1 MLPGSS
7 WHLNQHREKIEM
19 PRIAVNDINLYYEL
33 HGPEGGEVIVLSNGI
48 MMSTASWIFQTQALS
63 KHFRVLLYDCRGMW
77 QSDNPEGPFSMELH
91 ADDLAALLDALGIE
105 KAHIAGISYGS
116 EVSMMFALRY
126 PEKTKSLI
134 VIDGVS
140 EVSTLLRLQSYPWKL
155 AGERNDA
162 ALLFHTSVFLNF
174 GEKYLIRNEKL
185 LPAAQANFEK
195 LDLSSF
201 VKLMDAFTSYNIT
214 EQLGQIS
221 CPTLIVVG
229 QEDPIKGPKMA
240 QIMVDRIPQAEYVV
254 VPGAGHALCLDKPEP
269 LNTLLLGF
277 VLKHSDQV

>member
-1 MLPGSS
+1 
-7 WHLNQHREKIEM
+7 M
-19 PRIAVNDINLYYEL
+19 PRIAVNDINLYYEF
-33 HGPEGGEVIVLSNGI
+33 HGPEDGEVIVLSNGI
-48 MMSTASWIFQTQALS
+48 MMSTASWFFQTEALS

-77 QSDNPEGPFSMELH
+77 KSDHPDGPYSMEMH
-91 ADDLAALLDALGIE
+91 ADDLAGLLDALGIK

-116 EVSMMFALRY
+116 EISLVFALRH
-126 PEKTKSLI
+126 PGKTKSLV

-140 EVSTLLRLQSYPWKL
+140 EVPLLLKLQSYPWKL

-162 ALLFHTSVFLNF
+162 ELLFHTSVFLNF
-174 GEKYLIRNEKL
+174 GEEYLTRNEAL
-185 LPAAQANFEK
+185 LPASLANFAK

-201 VKLMDAFTSYNIT
+201 VKLMNAFTTYNIT
-214 EQLGQIS
+214 DQLGQIS

-229 QEDPIKGPKMA
+229 EEDAIKGRKMA
-240 QIMVDRIPQAEYVV
+240 QIMVERISQAEYVV

-277 VLKHSDQV
+277 ALKHSGQE

>member
-1 MLPGSS
+1 
-7 WHLNQHREKIEM
+7 M
-19 PRIAVNDINLYYEL
+19 PRIAVNGINLYYEL
-33 HGPEGGEVIVLSNGI
+33 HGPEEGEVIVLSNGI
-48 MMSTASWIFQTQALS
+48 MMSTASWYFQTQALA

-77 QSDNPEGPFSMELH
+77 QSDHPEGPYSMELH
-91 ADDLAALLDALGIE
+91 ADDLAGLLDGLGIE

-116 EVSMMFALRY
+116 EVSLLFALRY
-126 PEKTKSLI
+126 PEKTKSLM

-140 EVSTLLRLQSYPWKL
+140 EVPLLLRLQSYPWKL

-162 ALLFHTSVFLNF
+162 DLLFHTSVFLNF
-174 GEKYLIRNEKL
+174 GEEYLKKSEAL
-185 LPAAQANFEK
+185 LPAAHANFAR
-195 LDLSSF
+195 LNLGSF

-214 EQLGQIS
+214 EQLGQIT

-229 QEDPIKGPKMA
+229 EEDQIKGRKMA
-240 QIMVDRIPQAEYVV
+240 EMMVARIPQAEYFV

-277 VLKHSDQV
+277 VLKHSGRD